1 MKNWLCFI
9 HSKFT
14 GKKIATGR
22 DLVKTHVCADGNR
35 FRVGVDNEQNL
46 QDPLEFNIDPIHEH
60 DEKNR

>member
-9 HSKFT
+9 FSKIVT
-14 GKKIATGR
+14 VR
-22 DLVKTHVCADGNR
+22 DLIKTHVCADGNR

-46 QDPLEFNIDPIHEH
+46 HDPLEFNIDPIHEH